1 GENYD
6 MLKDSGEGAKT
17 SQPLFGEF
25 MEMYESLDKDERYD
39 SIVAIHASSEL
50 TGTYQSSLSAS
61 AEVQKTLHVID
72 SRIGS
77 YPLGKMIDTVVEARS
92 SDERLPDVVQRVQD
106 MAKQAQ
112 RYLPPQRVGQLSKS
126 VRIY

>member
-1 GENYD
+1 R
-6 MLKDSGEGAKT
+6 
-17 SQPLFGEF
+17 SQPLFAELLV
-25 MEMYESLDKDERYD
+25 MYESLNKDKRYD

-92 SDERLPDVVQRVQD
+92 SDEPLPDVVQRVKD
-106 MAKQAQ
+106 MAQQAQ
-112 RYLPPQRVGQLSKS
+112 LYLLPQR
-126 VRIY
+126 